1 MAEQNI
7 VGVAMGCAARGRAVT
22 FSSTFAAFFT
32 RTFDHL
38 RMAAV
43 SQTSANFCGSHCGVS
58 LLVCCFL
65 NEFNVG
71 NIFLIKFVMGL
82 LYPWV
87 SIVRCHVSVTLQ
99 YMPHLLKHLSL
110 YFIPSVGSCNY
121 AFANKQKSRL
131 WGRRE
136 EVHVYTGK
144 S

>member
-1 MAEQNI
+1 MQGICQWPGYCSRWRHQELHILVGIEGFVAEQNI
-7 VGVAMGCAARGRAVT
+7 VGVAVRCAARGRAIT

-87 SIVRCHVSVTLQ
+87 SSEVSRVCYSTIHATFVETLVT
-99 YMPHLLKHLSL
+99 
-110 YFIPSVGSCNY
+110 
-121 AFANKQKSRL
+121 
-131 WGRRE
+131 
-136 EVHVYTGK
+136 
-144 S
+144 